1 MGASKELPKRS
12 FAWFMNVGA
21 RESFSLVLC
30 VFRIPADEHGVAGV
44 QTVIRHSSRRGC
56 CLSCGF
62 LLREGGSDAKE

>member
-1 MGASKELPKRS
+1 
-12 FAWFMNVGA
+12 MNVGA

-62 LLREGGSDAKE
+62 LPREGGSDAKE